1 MLHKNIRDQYSKM
14 APDEQ
19 MNRKFVSELSGVVRN
34 IRAKITMFDYRP
46 RESGNSNHW
55 VASVH

>member
-1 MLHKNIRDQYSKM
+1 MT
-14 APDEQ
+14 PDEQ

-34 IRAKITMFDYRP
+34 IRAKITMFDYR
-46 RESGNSNHW
+46 ESGNSNHR

>member
-1 MLHKNIRDQYSKM
+1 M

>member
-19 MNRKFVSELSGVVRN
+19 MNRKFVSELTALVRN
-34 IRAKITMFDYRP
+34 IRAKITMFDYR
-46 RESGNSNHW
+46 ESGNSNHR

>member
-1 MLHKNIRDQYSKM
+1 M

-19 MNRKFVSELSGVVRN
+19 MNRKFVSELTALVRN
-34 IRAKITMFDYRP
+34 IRAKITMFDYS
-46 RESGNSNHW
+46 ESGNSNHR